1 MDYISPNQILFNYSN
16 RFEYLTSFHLPT
28 HFQTSKK
35 TKKKHRKGT
44 IALKSPSFIWK
55 KNRMKLMG
63 YISNNKADIEQI
75 LTSF

>member
-35 TKKKHRKGT
+35 QKKKKHRKGS
-44 IALKSPSFIWK
+44 IALKSPSFI
-55 KNRMKLMG
+55 
-63 YISNNKADIEQI
+63 
-75 LTSF
+75 

>member
-35 TKKKHRKGT
+35 QKKKS
-44 IALKSPSFIWK
+44 IE
-55 KNRMKLMG
+55 
-63 YISNNKADIEQI
+63 KAP
-75 LTSF
+75 LH